1 MVTGVSLAWSFVPT
15 ELKGH
20 RLRRRVHHRDGK
32 REVWF
37 FHDERNP
44 RLPILR
50 DGQLQ
55 FARWGNSRG
64 RSRHLPRTGWTWRST
79 AESGY
84 WSHVGG
90 ILIDIPANFVYDR
103 GVWVHVRQGIRGI
116 LVPDER
122 GLAVCYMLCE
132 PASHYYQVMT
142 RSDSMPVFIDDQI

>member
-1 MVTGVSLAWSFVPT
+1 MVTGVSLAWSFVST

-79 AESGY
+79 VESGY

-90 ILIDIPANFVYDR
+90 IPIDIPANFVYDR
-103 GVWVHVRQGIRGI
+103 GVWVHVRQGVRGI

-122 GLAVCYMLCE
+122 AWRSATCS
-132 PASHYYQVMT
+132 ASQRAITT
-142 RSDSMPVFIDDQI
+142 RS